1 MTTTDRDPATDAIIT
16 AGVAV
21 QSRINGLAARV
32 SSPSARQDL
41 ARISGGVQDMLGQAE
56 IGRAN
61 ARAQLENL
69 DLHPDGRAKR
79 SAEAITAA
87 EAAID
92 QTAASLEG
100 LSVVATASLTAA
112 ALTVKQPAKAS
123 TAAEAALR
131 LAKDPRAT
139 FEAMATGDE
148 DDDVVAL
155 LASSWGRRVGQAIG
169 IDPEL
174 MAISQPLV
182 LERLTNSLDPE
193 RKRAAEV
200 ALEARKL
207 QGWVTP
213 VAGLARDALRR

>member
-21 QSRINGLAARV
+21 QSRINELAARV

-61 ARAQLENL
+61 AKAQLENL

-79 SAEAITAA
+79 SAEAIAAA

-92 QTAASLEG
+92 QTAAG
-100 LSVVATASLTAA
+100 LDGLTVVATASLTAA
-112 ALTVKQPAKAS
+112 ALTVKQPAKSSA
-123 TAAEAALR
+123 AAEAALR
-131 LAKDPRAT
+131 LAQDPRAT

-155 LASSWGRRVGQAIG
+155 LASAWGRRVGQAIG
-169 IDPEL
+169 IDPNL

-182 LERLTNSLDPE
+182 LERLTKSLDPE